1 MTLLQTWYNLS
12 GYGIEEQVHDPFS
25 WIRCYGLRLEYDVP
39 DDSVVYRQAYNVL
52 ETKFFNKIA
61 KNIIRLDNFEETGD
75 SDIQHQHINSSE
87 LLKVLLSNEI
97 KEIIGN
103 IFSCRIVRK
112 KDQYPS
118 IRVFPKN
125 SVGLGIH
132 NDEGFEGHMT
142 AFLYIEKW
150 SPGMGGEV
158 GLFEF
163 DGSQFIEKQK
173 VPPLQ
178 NSLLLMPITPRSFH
192 CVHQIRGEWRR
203 MCAFFPLTIVN

>member
-1 MTLLQTWYNLS
+1 MDPTKTRLGINEKLLKEKKEGILRTKYLS
-12 GYGIEEQVHDPFS
+12 KNPFLYAV
-25 WIRCYGLRLEYDVP
+25 IP
-39 DDSVVYRQAYNVL
+39 NVL
-52 ETKFFNKIA
+52 EIKFFNKIA
-61 KNIIRLDNFEETGD
+61 TNIIRLDNFEETGD
-75 SDIQHQHINSSE
+75 SDVQHQHISSLE

-97 KEIIGN
+97 KEIIGD
-103 IFSCRIVRK
+103 IFSCSIVRK

-118 IRVFPKN
+118 IRMFPKN

-132 NDEGFEGHMT
+132 NDKGFEGHMT

-158 GLFEF
+158 GLFKF
-163 DGSQFIEKQK
+163 SGSQFIEKK
-173 VPPLQ
+173 KIPPLR

-192 CVHQIRGEWRR
+192 CVHQIYGEWRR

>member
-1 MTLLQTWYNLS
+1 MLLKFYMDPIETRLGINKRLFKEQKAGTLQKKYLRKT
-12 GYGIEEQVHDPFS
+12 PFLYAV
-25 WIRCYGLRLEYDVP
+25 IP
-39 DDSVVYRQAYNVL
+39 NVL
-52 ETKFFNKIA
+52 EIKFFNTVKKDIVG
-61 KNIIRLDNFEETGD
+61 LDNFEETGD
-75 SDIQHQHINSSE
+75 SDIRHQHVNSSE
-87 LLKVLLSNEI
+87 LLKALLGSEI

-103 IFSCRIVRK
+103 IFSCKIVRK

-118 IRVFPKN
+118 IRMFPKN

-142 AFLYIEKW
+142 AFLYMEKW

-163 DGSQFIEKQK
+163 DGSQFLEKK
-173 VPPLQ
+173 KIPPLQ

-192 CVHQIRGEWRR
+192 CVHQICGEWRR
-203 MCAFFPLTIVN
+203 TCAFFPLTIVVES